1 MTPTE
6 QKIEKFH
13 SIVGADISYRF
24 EKQITDAVM
33 ELAEMLEHRFL
44 DNETKVDYATHVF
57 AKVLDDLMD
66 LLEHPSH
73 LN

>member
-1 MTPTE
+1 MTQTE

-13 SIVGADISYRF
+13 TIVGAEISFRF
-24 EKQITDAVM
+24 EKQINDAVM
-33 ELAEMLEHRFL
+33 ELAELLEHRFL
-44 DNETKVDYATHVF
+44 DDENKVDYATHVF

-73 LN
+73 IN

>member
-13 SIVGADISYRF
+13 TIVGADISFRF

-33 ELAEMLEHRFL
+33 ELAELLAHRFM
-44 DNETKVDYATHVF
+44 DDEIKVDYATHVF

-66 LLEHPSH
+66 LPEHPIH
-73 LN
+73 IN

>member
-1 MTPTE
+1 MSDENIGDSMTSTE

-13 SIVGADISYRF
+13 TIVGADISYRF
-24 EKQITDAVM
+24 EQKITDAVT

-57 AKVLDDLMD
+57 AKVLD
-66 LLEHPSH
+66 S
-73 LN
+73 

>member
-13 SIVGADISYRF
+13 TIVGADISFRF

-33 ELAEMLEHRFL
+33 ELAELLAHRFM
-44 DNETKVDYATHVF
+44 DDEIKVDYATHVF

-66 LLEHPSH
+66 LLEHPIH
-73 LN
+73 IN